1 MQAVRI
7 PTHIHILG
15 EVVFCVG
22 VFRVKWRLGNQMAR
36 RRFAKNTQQ
45 IVSLYVDTLLP
56 DLSTRSQQE
65 SINRGHKKIRVP
77 S

>member
-1 MQAVRI
+1 MEI
-7 PTHIHILG
+7 G
-15 EVVFCVG
+15 ESNG
-22 VFRVKWRLGNQMAR
+22 ASAIR
-36 RRFAKNTQQ
+36 KNTQQ

-65 SINRGHKKIRVP
+65 SINRGHKEIRMP

>member
-15 EVVFCVG
+15 EVLFCVG
-22 VFRVKWRLGNQMAR
+22 VFRVKWRLGNGASAIR
-36 RRFAKNTQQ
+36 KNSQQ
-45 IVSLYVDTLLP
+45 IVSLYVALLP

>member
-1 MQAVRI
+1 MQAVKI

-45 IVSLYVDTLLP
+45 IVSLYVALLP

-65 SINRGHKKIRVP
+65 SINRGHKEIRMP